1 MEGQP
6 IHEERTPSPP
16 PQPIQDPSTAMLND
30 IIHKIC
36 NLRAFVCFRFDGM
49 DARVGQIEEDMAYMH
64 RQFPPS

>member
-6 IHEERTPSPP
+6 IHERTPSPP

-36 NLRAFVCFRFDGM
+36 DLRAFISSKFDSI
-49 DARVGQIEEDMAYMH
+49 DAQVGQIEEDMAYV
-64 RQFPPS
+64 RCRFPSS